1 MNFRDLINTLDTI
14 NTPVLLEALTLSAVV
29 ALTAGYEQDDKVRI
43 PKLAD
48 LAKQN
53 NLEGLV
59 DPVTGNY
66 VSNEGDEEDEVPF
79 EIAEK
84 LSAAGLL
91 PTNARLPQ
99 AGWFDN
105 NRTFNAAN
113 SNLRQQSSTVSAH
126 HDMISEKMHK
136 IRELINQY
144 IKLRDAN
151 ATSKMGSEIGEKP
164 VLPSNAPSS
173 IAAKM
178 TPTFASQTMAGMHE
192 SAGLADA
199 LMESFGSLY
208 EDSWQD
214 SALPGIKKRSP
225 TTVPDRA
232 AAGEFGSIVR
242 KQQPWSP
249 AATTQGMNDTGWL
262 GKSTSSPTWTAPSN
276 STTAAPS
283 PTTEPKPSAAKS
295 AGMNVDDL
303 AKSSS
308 KGIGAGEKLAKTG
321 AKELLGK
328 TAARLIPGAL
338 TAYDA
343 ADAYDRYKKGDYI
356 GAGISG
362 AAGLASLV
370 PGIGTG
376 VGVALDAANLYRDW
390 DNPNSNE
397 PTTTDTPPASNTE
410 KLQTAPPVNPTAPVT
425 PVAPVK
431 PVPHNGHTRS
441 APKGQS
447 NTRSPAA
454 KSISANEF
462 QQYLKSLGANN
473 GDISTSVNRYI
484 LGK

>member
-1 MNFRDLINTLDTI
+1 MNTLDNI
-14 NTPVLLEALTLSAVV
+14 DKPMLSEALTLSAVI
-29 ALTAGYEQDDKVRI
+29 AATSGYEQDDKVRL
-43 PKLAD
+43 PLLAKLARD
-48 LAKQN
+48 N
-53 NLEGLV
+53 HLEGLV
-59 DPVTGNY
+59 DPVTGNF
-66 VSNEGDEEDEVPF
+66 VDVEGEEDDEVPF
-79 EIAEK
+79 EVAEK
-84 LSAAGLL
+84 LSTAGLL
-91 PTNARLPQ
+91 PPNAKLPQ

-105 NRTFNAAN
+105 NRVFDAAN
-113 SNLRQQSSTVSAH
+113 ANLKQQSSGIATRHNEIGDLMQQV
-126 HDMISEKMHK
+126 
-136 IRELINQY
+136 REIVKN
-144 IKLRDAN
+144 IIALRDKHA
-151 ATSKMGSEIGEKP
+151 ASKMDSTIGGKP

-173 IAAKM
+173 IAAKI

-192 SAGLADA
+192 SAGLADS
-199 LMESFGSLY
+199 LMESFGDLY
-208 EDSWQD
+208 EESWQD
-214 SALPGIKKRSP
+214 STLPGIKKRSP

-242 KQQPWSP
+242 KQQPWSS
-249 AATTQGMNDTGWL
+249 AATTQGMNDTSWL
-262 GKSTSSPTWTAPSN
+262 GKSSGAPEWTAPSN
-276 STTAAPS
+276 STTA
-283 PTTEPKPSAAKS
+283 EPKPSASKS

-321 AKELLGK
+321 AKEFLGK

-376 VGVALDAANLYRDW
+376 VGAALDAANLYRDW

-397 PTTTDTPPASNTE
+397 PTTDTPPATNTE
-410 KLQTAPPVNPTAPVT
+410 KLQTAPPVKPEA

-431 PVPHNGHTRS
+431 PVSHNSHTGS

-447 NTRSPAA
+447 NTRSPVS

-462 QQYLKSLGANN
+462 QQYLKSLGANS
-473 GDISTSVNRYI
+473 DISTSVNRYI